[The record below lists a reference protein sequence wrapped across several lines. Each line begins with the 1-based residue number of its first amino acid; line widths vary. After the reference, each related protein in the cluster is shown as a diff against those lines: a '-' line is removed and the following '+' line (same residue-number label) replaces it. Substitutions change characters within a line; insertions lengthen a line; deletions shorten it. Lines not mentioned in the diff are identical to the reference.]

1 VTAVVTVAGLL
12 ADYRPRG
19 WRERRDLAR
28 IRRLAETEPDPW
40 LRSTP
45 LHLTA
50 SALVVHPDSRRT
62 LLRWHLRQQA
72 WLQVGGHAD
81 PGERDPVAIAIRE
94 AAEET
99 GLTDLAPWPD
109 AAVWHVVIVP
119 VPAGRGEP
127 AHEHA
132 DIRYVLATGSPD
144 AIRSESPDSPLRWL
158 TMAEATQLTSEANLR
173 LSLARLARR
182 LSDQPHR
189 QHPAAGCAL
198 PALPGDGTVGRPA

>member
-1 VTAVVTVAGLL
+1 VSAVADGAGLL
-12 ADYRPRG
+12 AGYQPQGR
-19 WRERRDLAR
+19 RESRDLAR
-28 IRRLAETEPDPW
+28 IRQLGETEPDPW

-50 SALVVHPDSRRT
+50 SALVVHPASTRV

-81 PGERDPVAIAIRE
+81 PGERDPVAIAARE

-109 AAVWHVVIVP
+109 ASVVHVVIVP

-132 DIRYVLATGSPD
+132 DIRFVLATGSPE
-144 AIRSESPDSPLRWL
+144 AIQSESPDSPLRWL
-158 TMAEATQLTSEANLR
+158 TVTEAEQLTSEANLR
-173 LSLARLARR
+173 ESLTRLARMLR
-182 LSDQPHR
+182 DQPGR
-189 QHPAAGCAL
+189 TRAASAPAVSA
-198 PALPGDGTVGRPA
+198 PPGDGTSMRPA

>member
-1 VTAVVTVAGLL
+1 MVATVAELL
-12 ADYRPRG
+12 ADYRPQG

-28 IRRLAETEPDPW
+28 IRRLTETEPDPW

-50 SALVVHPDSRRT
+50 SALVVHPDSRQT

-81 PGERDPVAIAIRE
+81 PGELDPVAIATRE

-99 GLTDLAPWPD
+99 GLADLAPWPD
-109 AAVWHVVIVP
+109 ASVWHVVIVP

-127 AHEHA
+127 AHQHA
-132 DIRYVLATGSPD
+132 DIRFVLATWSPG
-144 AIRSESPDSPLRWL
+144 AVSSESADAPLRWL
-158 TMAEATQLTSEANLR
+158 SFSEAMQLTSEANLR
-173 LSLARLARR
+173 ESLTRLARR
-182 LSDQPHR
+182 LPD
-189 QHPAAGCAL
+189 HPRRTRPAPGTASSASAGE
-198 PALPGDGTVGRPA
+198 GTGRPA